1 MKQRATYVALGA
13 GGVLVAEIAAYV
25 LAVKALARKV
35 LG

>member
-1 MKQRATYVALGA
+1 MKQRASLVALGA
-13 GGVLVAEIAAYV
+13 GGVLVAEVVAYV